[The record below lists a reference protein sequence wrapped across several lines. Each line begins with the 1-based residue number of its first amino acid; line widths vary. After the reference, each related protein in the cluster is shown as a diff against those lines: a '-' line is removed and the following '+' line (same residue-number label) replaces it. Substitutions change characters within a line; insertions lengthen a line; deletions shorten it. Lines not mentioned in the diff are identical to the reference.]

1 MWWCSNFT
9 TLRELTNILASLFLH
24 ALAIF
29 EPPLNA
35 IWCNSIILLKTKS
48 RLSGRN
54 GIYHKRC
61 QGRTIVLD
69 CIAGIPA
76 KMTILSVALISW
88 YLWVIPNIWPSSYS
102 SSYIVDMLCSAGRKW
117 YTQVQFPHHMV
128 QYSAVTTQY
137 FTSGVTPLQ
146 QTVHQWNQWNPFT
159 CSAESWLTASPNRS
173 RLWGTARVVH
183 CLNLRK

>member
-9 TLRELTNILASLFLH
+9 TLRELTILASLFLH
-24 ALAIF
+24 CISD
-29 EPPLNA
+29 
-35 IWCNSIILLKTKS
+35 IWTTSKCNLVQQHHVIENKISTTVWKKWNI
-48 RLSGRN
+48 
-54 GIYHKRC
+54 
-61 QGRTIVLD
+61 LD

-159 CSAESWLTASPNRS
+159 CSAESWLTASPNWS